1 LPSSVDPLT
10 RIRKVTLDV
19 LSALRLLEEQHR
31 LQEEEP
37 ETSKEES
44 TVPATSLDPIT
55 ESPRS
60 SLDSSRS
67 ETLEDR
73 RPWED
78 RLGHLY
84 HSNVTPSDSRS
95 LQAVRK
101 EVERYLREVNVV
113 LFDGQGWS
121 ASDRA
126 PANRRRGS
134 QRHDA
139 FSTLGI
145 EEEAKGSL
153 DIPLGSW
160 MNKGLDLQGE
170 FSRPGLIERN
180 SRLILAP
187 FTTERISDLISSL
200 DIPRTSGSGSH
211 LATPTKSSD
220 GLRFL
225 TDGQVLCQA
234 YNRVVRR
241 SRRPFG
247 FIPEHKIHDFG
258 TDQRP
263 PSVALSPESI
273 ERRQSVEG
281 ESKQPRDYAFRRIE
295 NMREFAAVSPS
306 LPLRLRSSTSLTLSC
321 CASLYPPGSQT
332 TLSRPHRPARHFQ
345 PSTQL
350 RRLQRPAGGQA
361 GPWVGENA
369 GGDFALLA
377 ESFDGRGRPGGTE
390 AACRVGGVNEGREP
404 HTSLLPFAFC
414 HLTSR

>member
-1 LPSSVDPLT
+1 M
-10 RIRKVTLDV
+10 TLDV
-19 LSALRLLEEQHR
+19 LNALRLLEEQNR
-31 LQEEEP
+31 LPQEEV

-44 TVPATSLDPIT
+44 TVPATSLGPIT

-84 HSNVTPSDSRS
+84 HSNVTPNDSKS

-101 EVERYLREVNVV
+101 EVERYLREVDVV

-139 FSTLGI
+139 FSALGI
-145 EEEAKGSL
+145 EKEAKGSL
-153 DIPLGSW
+153 DIPPGSW

-170 FSRPGLIERN
+170 FSRPGLIERH
-180 SRLILAP
+180 SRLIPAP

-200 DIPRTSGSGSH
+200 DIPRTSGSH
-211 LATPTKSSD
+211 LATPTTSSD

-234 YNRVVRR
+234 YNRAVRR

-247 FIPEHKIHDFG
+247 FIPEHKIHNFG

-263 PSVALSPESI
+263 PSVALLPGST
-273 ERRQSVEG
+273 ERRQSEEG

-306 LPLRLRSSTSLTLSC
+306 LPFPDCTFPR
-321 CASLYPPGSQT
+321 A
-332 TLSRPHRPARHFQ
+332 
-345 PSTQL
+345 
-350 RRLQRPAGGQA
+350 
-361 GPWVGENA
+361 
-369 GGDFALLA
+369 
-377 ESFDGRGRPGGTE
+377 
-390 AACRVGGVNEGREP
+390 
-404 HTSLLPFAFC
+404 
-414 HLTSR
+414 